1 MVVHKIS
8 EVFHDSLIQV
18 SRVYTL
24 IGLSIII
31 RIHCDMNSDPV
42 TEAKREEASESSR
55 KEVRAV

>member
-1 MVVHKIS
+1 MVFHKTS

-18 SRVYTL
+18 FRVYTL
-24 IGLSIII
+24 IGLSVIT

-42 TEAKREEASESSR
+42 TEAKREALESSR